1 MQPEASDDAPFGP
14 VSWYGVAS
22 PLAVSGRAGTMIM
35 QSAFAAG
42 GAAVA
47 DGDAAPVEDW
57 HGVDAGDVVWAGAV
71 VGAGADVV
79 GSGAGAVLAVL
90 GSGAGGLVA
99 GATAELPETPTGA
112 GVAGE
117 DGAPLSATAEPS
129 TTAGAAAPPDGA
141 VPAGPAAAGW
151 VQAPAGVLEAVSI
164 VLSCG
169 TLMIAIPAARA
180 TASSAAIGAQPRL
193 GFSVK
198 LRA

>member
-1 MQPEASDDAPFGP
+1 MPSGP

-22 PLAVSGRAGTMIM
+22 PLAVSGRAGTMIV
-35 QSAFAAG
+35 QSVFAAG
-42 GAAVA
+42 GAAAA

-57 HGVDAGDVVWAGAV
+57 HGVGAGDVVWAGAV

-79 GSGAGAVLAVL
+79 GSGAGAGAVLAVL

-99 GATAELPETPTGA
+99 GAAAELPETPAGA

-117 DGAPLSATAEPS
+117 DGALLSATAEPS

-141 VPAGPAAAGW
+141 VPAGPAAADW

-180 TASSAAIGAQPRL
+180 TASSAAIGARPRL
-193 GFSVK
+193 GFCVK